1 MLIAMGRIAGCAMV
15 LAVVVVIGLFVIV
28 GGLGVV
34 FGGNHVLKADSVHN
48 FLYALQQ
55 GYIHTCG
62 NPTVNPPHVVID
74 EKASTQFAAKLDTQ
88 DCEQALQLAKQKLQG
103 VNIEEISLDL
113 VDDRG
118 EDYMRETRF
127 DLGPNPLG
135 IKYVYGRDDSFEL
148 KPYITEIG

>member
-1 MLIAMGRIAGCAMV
+1 MV
-15 LAVVVVIGLFVIV
+15 LGGVMFFGLAIIP
-28 GGLGVV
+28 GLLGVI

-55 GYIHTCG
+55 GHIHTCG

-74 EKASTQFAAKLDTQ
+74 EKASTQFAAKLGAQ

-135 IKYVYGRDDSFEL
+135 IEWVYGRDDSIAL